1 MHVFVVVQTQSATG
15 HAVEESRRRGCRRV
29 SSRSPSAWPKR
40 YWEDLSVPFF
50 YLLCHKLL
58 SEAHDT
64 AVTAR
69 TTEIDAIRF
78 QDKDLEVVGT
88 LEYGQFGVVSLF

>member
-1 MHVFVVVQTQSATG
+1 MSLSWFKRKARLATLLKSQGDEDADGLALDRLLHGQSVIGKT
-15 HAVEESRRRGCRRV
+15 CRCRF
-29 SSRSPSAWPKR
+29 
-40 YWEDLSVPFF
+40 L
-50 YLLCHKLL
+50 LLCHKLV

>member
-1 MHVFVVVQTQSATG
+1 MAKALLGRLVGA
-15 HAVEESRRRGCRRV
+15 
-29 SSRSPSAWPKR
+29 
-40 YWEDLSVPFF
+40 LF